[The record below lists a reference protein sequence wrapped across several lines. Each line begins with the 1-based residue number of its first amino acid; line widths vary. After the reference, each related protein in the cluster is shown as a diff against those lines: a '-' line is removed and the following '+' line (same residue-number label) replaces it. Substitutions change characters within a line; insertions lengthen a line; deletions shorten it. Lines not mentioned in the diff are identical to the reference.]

1 MPAIDPN
8 AIPAYRPGLF
18 LPEDSAELSSEV
30 GAVLSAEP
38 SVGAADDEVAVADED
53 RTSVVAGREPD
64 VTPATR
70 VASPVLSAAGC
81 VTGDPEGTCDISV
94 TPAKA
99 TIETVESGFAPKSPW
114 TYLLC
119 PLVIFSGKEHERTC

>member
-18 LPEDSAELSSEV
+18 FPEGSAELSSDV

-38 SVGAADDEVAVADED
+38 SVGAADED
-53 RTSVVAGREPD
+53 GTSVVAGREPD
-64 VTPATR
+64 VTPATID
-70 VASPVLSAAGC
+70 ASPVLSTTDW
-81 VTGDPEGTCDISV
+81 VTGEPDGTCDISV

-99 TIETVESGFAPKSPW
+99 IIETVDSGFAPNSA
-114 TYLLC
+114 
-119 PLVIFSGKEHERTC
+119 

>member
-1 MPAIDPN
+1 MLMPAIDPN

-18 LPEDSAELSSEV
+18 FPEGSAELSSEV

-70 VASPVLSAAGC
+70 DASPVLSTTDW
-81 VTGDPEGTCDISV
+81 VTGEPDGTCDISV

-99 TIETVESGFAPKSPW
+99 IIETVDSGFAPNSP
-114 TYLLC
+114 
-119 PLVIFSGKEHERTC
+119 